1 MKVSAI
7 LYDFGTL
14 ARYVSRTE
22 IPLDFEDR
30 GAGTQR
36 CTVQASARILAEDYM
51 SVRLAMNPTRG
62 WVGSRNEFSQQRGTN
77 ASVAK
82 RGEPI

>member
-1 MKVSAI
+1 MVLGQRVSDVLDPMKVSAI

-22 IPLDFEDR
+22 IHLDFEDR

-36 CTVQASARILAEDYM
+36 CTVHASARILAEDYM
-51 SVRLAMNPTRG
+51 SVRLAMNPTREMG
-62 WVGSRNEFSQQRGTN
+62 W
-77 ASVAK
+77 
-82 RGEPI
+82 